1 MSSYTS
7 LKTSAVRKDRFNN
20 PTHDT
25 NSRMWYTFGINEN
38 TSRMRGPKC
47 VATFCNSRATRTHHA
62 VGRDMSCDYIPH
74 YVTFYT
80 FFHHILTPHDY

>member
-7 LKTSAVRKDRFNN
+7 LKTSAVRKDRFNY

-25 NSRMWYTFGINEN
+25 NSRMWYTFDINEN

-47 VATFCNSRATRTHHA
+47 VAT
-62 VGRDMSCDYIPH
+62 
-74 YVTFYT
+74 
-80 FFHHILTPHDY
+80 